1 MDQAKVTEILS
12 NVLTQLA
19 LRDEEIKIEVADE
32 DNVSILI
39 TPPPE
44 TAGVFVGHHGE
55 GLAALRMIFS
65 LMIYQRFSV
74 WPKLHLN
81 VNDYQERRE
90 DSLKE
95 LAQNAAD
102 RAVSLQKEI
111 ILPNLSSFERR
122 IIHLF
127 LEEYKGVRTES
138 RGEPPLRQMVIIP
151 DDSSLRGVGV

>member
-12 NVLTQLA
+12 NILTQLE
-19 LRDEEIKIEVADE
+19 LKEDQIKIEIVDE
-32 DNVSILI
+32 DNINILL
-39 TPPPE
+39 TPSVDA
-44 TAGVFVGHHGE
+44 AGIFVGHHGE
-55 GLAALRMIFS
+55 GLASLRMIFS
-65 LMIYQRFSV
+65 LIIYQRFGI

-122 IIHLF
+122 IVHLF
-127 LEEYKGVRTES
+127 LENFKGVRTES
-138 RGEPPLRQMVIIP
+138 RGEPPYRQMVIIP
-151 DDSSLRGVGV
+151 TGE

>member
-1 MDQAKVTEILS
+1 MDQSKVTEILS
-12 NVLTQLA
+12 NVLTQLE
-19 LRDEEIKIEVADE
+19 LKDDQITIDVADD
-32 DNVSILI
+32 DNINIHL
-39 TPPPE
+39 TPSQDA
-44 TAGVFVGHHGE
+44 AGIFVGHHGE
-55 GLAALRMIFS
+55 GLASLRMIFS
-65 LMIYQRFSV
+65 LMIYQRFGV

-111 ILPNLSSFERR
+111 ILPNLSSYERR

-127 LEEYKGVRTES
+127 LEEVPAVHTES
-138 RGEPPLRQMVIIP
+138 RGEAPYRQMVIIP
-151 DDSSLRGVGV
+151 STV

>member
-1 MDQAKVTEILS
+1 MDQSKVTEILS
-12 NVLTQLA
+12 NVLTQLE
-19 LRDEEIKIEVADE
+19 LNEDQIKIEVADE
-32 DNVSILI
+32 DNINILL
-39 TPPPE
+39 TPSE
-44 TAGVFVGHHGE
+44 DAAGIFVGHHGE
-55 GLAALRMIFS
+55 GLASLRMIFS
-65 LMIYQRFSV
+65 LMIYQRFGV

-138 RGEPPLRQMVIIP
+138 RGEAPYRQMVVIP
-151 DDSSLRGVGV
+151 TAE

>member
-12 NVLTQLA
+12 NVLTQLS
-19 LRDEEIKIEVADE
+19 LKETDINIDVADE

-151 DDSSLRGVGV
+151 TGE

>member
-1 MDQAKVTEILS
+1 MDQSKVTEILS
-12 NVLTQLA
+12 NVLTQLE
-19 LRDEEIKIEVADE
+19 LKEDQIKIEVADQDNINILLTPSE
-32 DNVSILI
+32 DA
-39 TPPPE
+39 
-44 TAGVFVGHHGE
+44 AGIFVGHHGE
-55 GLAALRMIFS
+55 GLASLRMIFS
-65 LMIYQRFSV
+65 LMIYQRFGI

-127 LEEYKGVRTES
+127 LESYKGVRTES
-138 RGEPPLRQMVIIP
+138 RGEAPYRQMVIIP
-151 DDSSLRGVGV
+151 TTE

>member
-1 MDQAKVTEILS
+1 MDQSKVTEILS
-12 NVLTQLA
+12 NVLTQLE
-19 LRDEEIKIEVADE
+19 LNEDQIKIEVADE
-32 DNVSILI
+32 DNINILL
-39 TPPPE
+39 TPSE
-44 TAGVFVGHHGE
+44 DAAGIFVGHHGE
-55 GLAALRMIFS
+55 GLASLRMIFS
-65 LMIYQRFSV
+65 LMIYQRFGV

-138 RGEPPLRQMVIIP
+138 RGEAPYRQMV
-151 DDSSLRGVGV
+151 VN